1 MKTSHLKKGLIWTGI
16 TSLLLFVVLVVHLI
30 LVLKPKVYDN
40 NNMQLVKVDFPENI
54 DTTERNLM
62 LSKVKS
68 MQGVKTA
75 NYFADQNTLVAMYD
89 NTVQNNEK
97 VMEAIKSVVSAPAVL
112 FKPTAEMLASGCPI
126 KNKDSYSYKFSMFIK
141 NVFY

>member
-1 MKTSHLKKGLIWTGI
+1 MKTSHLKKGLLWTGV
-16 TSLLLFVVLVVHLI
+16 TTLVLFVVLVVHLI

-40 NNMQLVKVDFPENI
+40 NHMHLVKVDFPENI
-54 DTTERNLM
+54 DTTERSLM

-68 MQGVKTA
+68 MQGVKTV
-75 NYFADQNTLVAMYD
+75 NFYSDQNALVAMYD
-89 NTVQNNEK
+89 NTIQNNEK
-97 VMEAIKSVVSAPAVL
+97 VMATIKSVVTSPAVL
-112 FKPTAEMLASGCPI
+112 FKPSAEMLASGCPI

>member
-1 MKTSHLKKGLIWTGI
+1 MKTSHLKKGLLWTGV
-16 TSLLLFVVLVVHLI
+16 TTLVLFVVLVVHLI

-40 NNMQLVKVDFPENI
+40 NHMQLVKVDFPENI
-54 DTTERNLM
+54 DTTERSLM

-68 MQGVKTA
+68 MQGVKTV
-75 NYFADQNTLVAMYD
+75 NFYSEQNALVAMYD
-89 NTVQNNEK
+89 NTIQNNEK
-97 VMEAIKSVVSAPAVL
+97 VMATIKSVVTSPAVL
-112 FKPTAEMLASGCPI
+112 FKPSAEMLASGCPI